1 MEEDSDEDRPL
12 SREEIKQK
20 TLRGLN
26 KREKTATDGKTQKP
40 KRKGKKE

>member
-12 SREEIKQK
+12 TREEVKQK

-26 KREKTATDGKTQKP
+26 KREKTATKKATKP